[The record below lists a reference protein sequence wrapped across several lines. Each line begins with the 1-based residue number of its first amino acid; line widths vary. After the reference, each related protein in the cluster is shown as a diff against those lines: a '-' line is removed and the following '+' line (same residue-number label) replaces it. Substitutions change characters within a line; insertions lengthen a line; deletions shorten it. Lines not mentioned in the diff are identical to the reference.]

1 MLSDGHEP
9 FPSQVAPPICVDPEQ
24 LLGGPQ
30 EAVVSGYTQAPVGEQ
45 PMAPQKTSVVEHGP
59 VQQ

>member
-1 MLSDGHEP
+1 MLNDGHEP
-9 FPSQVAPPICVDPEQ
+9 IPSQVAPPVCVDSKQ
-24 LLGGPQ
+24 LWGGPQ
-30 EAVVSGYTQAPVGEQ
+30 EVVLPGYTQAPVGEQ